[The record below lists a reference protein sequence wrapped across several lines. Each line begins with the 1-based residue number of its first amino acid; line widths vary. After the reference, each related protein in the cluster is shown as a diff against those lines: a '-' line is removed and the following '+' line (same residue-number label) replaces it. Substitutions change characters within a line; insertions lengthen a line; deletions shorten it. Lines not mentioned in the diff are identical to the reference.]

1 MAPASEPLDSLA
13 ERLGVPRSRLAALD
27 ACSPAD
33 LTVLDDLVAATF
45 ATEDAA
51 VAAGLDGTVRAVP
64 RPLRGR
70 ARSLIFPEDA
80 S

>member
-1 MAPASEPLDSLA
+1 MDPLDSLA
-13 ERLGVPRSRLAALD
+13 GRLGVPRSRLSGLD

-33 LTVLDDLVAATF
+33 LGTLDDLVATTF
-45 ATEDAA
+45 AAEDTA
-51 VAAGLDGTVRAVP
+51 VADGLDGTVRALP

-70 ARSLIFPEDA
+70 ARALIFPEDA